1 MAVFWCLRVR
11 LLSLDLLIFS
21 GVGTIQDLVGY
32 QLQPLTRILVS
43 CWLPVTTNYQNFGL
57 RVVTGYHLLLEFGL
71 WVVAGYDW
79 LPNLATLTG
88 YHRLS
93 KNRNFADNR
102 VTAPADP
109 WNSFEM
115 A

>member
-1 MAVFWCLRVR
+1 M
-11 LLSLDLLIFS
+11 
-21 GVGTIQDLVGY
+21 IQDFGGYRLPLV
-32 QLQPLTRILVS
+32 TRILALG
-43 CWLPVTTNYQNFGL
+43 WLPVTISYQNFGL

-109 WNSFEM
+109 WNSFQM